1 VSAMRGAADRFIGM
15 KDLGAFTDD
24 DPDEKSTR
32 VLLDRLELAECGA
45 LILIRVQGS
54 HFLWK
59 MVRRIVGVLAAVGRG
74 AMTME
79 QVDALIQGRE
89 PSGAELT
96 PASLTAPAAGL
107 FLEGVYYEGDPGPGT
122 LKPMVPIE

>member
-1 VSAMRGAADRFIGM
+1 MRDAAALPSVW

-54 HFLWK
+54 HFL
-59 MVRRIVGVLAAVGRG
+59 
-74 AMTME
+74 
-79 QVDALIQGRE
+79 
-89 PSGAELT
+89 
-96 PASLTAPAAGL
+96 
-107 FLEGVYYEGDPGPGT
+107 
-122 LKPMVPIE
+122 